1 MYLYINWLRKKNKGI
16 KVFVTDLLKDGE
28 SLMDERKVTPI
39 RIPAGTLMSSSVK
52 LYEECNKML
61 ADSPLDAILKRT
73 YNTHSMSV

>member
-28 SLMDERKVTPI
+28 SFMDERKVTPI

-52 LYEECNKML
+52 IVQRM
-61 ADSPLDAILKRT
+61 
-73 YNTHSMSV
+73 